1 MNKEYKRILGMALV
15 HVGEILL
22 ALTIAHVLFSWYAQ
36 LRYKIFT
43 LTILVKLILSW
54 KERDP

>member
-22 ALTIAHVLFSWYAQ
+22 ALTIAHVLFS
-36 LRYKIFT
+36 
-43 LTILVKLILSW
+43 
-54 KERDP
+54 